1 MRLFDLL
8 KDKLKDPKGV
18 ISDGEMCVLNRRD
31 FLYSETSPAALV
43 LKMFHSE
50 RASYEM
56 YAIIDFINSITCK
69 LTSSKKLQILQLSE
83 SMTLPAIAA
92 SIFVGDTVQEL
103 TIYAPRGLQKLNT
116 LDQFATDL
124 KNKFEKRVR
133 SDLSDIE
140 KIFKNENSM
149 QIVLCNASNEA
160 DVLSALKTFEKINH
174 GCLLI
179 KGYGRANAPNCG
191 EIITSLR
198 LHIHCSLAGFGF
210 AASL

>member
-31 FLYSETSPAALV
+31 FLYSETSSAGLV
-43 LKMFHSE
+43 LKMFNSE

-56 YAIIDFINSITCK
+56 YAMIDFINSVTCK
-69 LTSSKKLQILQLSE
+69 LDSSKKLQILQLSD
-83 SMTLPAIAA
+83 SMTLPAVAA
-92 SIFVGDTVQEL
+92 SIFAGDSVQEL
-103 TIYAPRGLQKLNT
+103 TIYAPRGIQVLNAV
-116 LDQFATDL
+116 DDFAADL
-124 KNKFEKRVR
+124 KNRFEKQIKA
-133 SDLSDIE
+133 DLSDIDLNL
-140 KIFKNENSM
+140 NEANTV
-149 QIVLCNASNEA
+149 QIVLCNSSNEA
-160 DVLSALKTFEKINH
+160 DVLSALKTFQKINH

>member
-1 MRLFDLL
+1 
-8 KDKLKDPKGV
+8 
-18 ISDGEMCVLNRRD
+18 
-31 FLYSETSPAALV
+31 
-43 LKMFHSE
+43 
-50 RASYEM
+50 
-56 YAIIDFINSITCK
+56 
-69 LTSSKKLQILQLSE
+69 
-83 SMTLPAIAA
+83 MTLPAIAA